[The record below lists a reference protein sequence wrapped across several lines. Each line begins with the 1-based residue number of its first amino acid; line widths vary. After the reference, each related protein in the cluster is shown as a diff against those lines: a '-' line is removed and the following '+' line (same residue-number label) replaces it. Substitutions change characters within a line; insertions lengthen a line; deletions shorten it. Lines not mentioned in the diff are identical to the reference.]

1 MTGRVP
7 DLLDTGLPA
16 GLPDGRI
23 VVAEAAHGAPGC
35 GHVMVSVDRD
45 GVLPQ
50 VDPALFDVLLTAFP
64 GAPAPWVS
72 VPPHRLDAQIARI
85 SANVAAAPIAS
96 AMLCR
101 VLRMGEGLAFETALE
116 LESLAYSA
124 LLGGAEFARWRAAR
138 GDVPAAVTAPEPVSY
153 SRDNNM
159 VSLTL
164 ASPQSRNAMTAALRD
179 ALHEALANVV
189 EDPSRPTLILSGKGR
204 CFSTG
209 GDLAEFGTATDL
221 AQAHLIR
228 TARSS
233 ARLLAGLG
241 DRAEVVLHG
250 ACIGSGIEIAAAA
263 GRRLARSGMF
273 AQLPE
278 LAMGLIP
285 GAGGTV
291 TLPRAIGRHR
301 TAWMVLTG
309 QRILAA
315 QALEWGLLGEVLA

>member
-1 MTGRVP
+1 MTGRFP
-7 DLLDTGLPA
+7 DLLDA
-16 GLPDGRI
+16 DLPDGRI
-23 VVAEAAHGAPGC
+23 VVAEAARGAPGN
-35 GHVMVSVDRD
+35 GHVVLGVDRD
-45 GVLPQ
+45 GLLPA
-50 VDPALFDVLLTAFP
+50 VDPAAFDVLVTTSP

-72 VPPHRLDAQIARI
+72 VPPHRFDAQVARI
-85 SANVAAAPIAS
+85 CANVAAAPIAS
-96 AMLCR
+96 ALLCR

-124 LLGGAEFARWRAAR
+124 LLGGGEFARWKAAR
-138 GDVPAAVTAPEPVSY
+138 GEVPAALTAPEPVIY
-153 SRDNNM
+153 SRENNT

-164 ASPQSRNAMTAALRD
+164 ASPQSRNAMAAAMRD

-189 EDPSRPTLILSGKGR
+189 EDPSRPTLVLSGQGR

-209 GDLAEFGTATDL
+209 GDLAEFGSASDL

-241 DRAEVVLHG
+241 DRAEVLLHG

-263 GRRLARSGMF
+263 GRRKARTGMF

-309 QRILAA
+309 QRIPAA
-315 QALEWGLLGEVLA
+315 QALEWGLVEDLTA